1 MYVSPEDARSDL
13 LLAGAVF
20 IFGPIALTLLL
31 TILPLT
37 RIPGVGQALSIAT
50 PALLTIAVPVALVR
64 YRGESWADFG
74 LGPARAGL
82 GAGAL
87 LAAPI
92 VVASLLSATATGNP
106 LGGLPVVTLPTLGL
120 NGVLSLIARVI
131 TWFGLALLATS
142 VGTKAR
148 DAFRSDFSTVP
159 EAMARIGRIV
169 AIVAGAAALLRFAT
183 TGLVS
188 SLVLPAGVAVTVY
201 LVWRG
206 VNRPTSTGLAA
217 LLAPTVLLAL
227 GSFFI
232 SFSAARLIE
241 GAWTGALVAALGLA
255 MAGMKESRGGAWPAV
270 GLALVVALAT
280 SVPAPLR
287 LGL

>member
-31 TILPLT
+31 TIVPLT
-37 RIPGVGQALSIAT
+37 RLPGVGQTMSILT
-50 PALLTIAVPVALVR
+50 PVLLTIAVPVALVR

-74 LGPARAGL
+74 LGAGRAGL
-82 GAGAL
+82 GAGAA
-87 LAAPI
+87 LAVPI
-92 VVASLLSATATGNP
+92 VVASLLSATAGGN
-106 LGGLPVVTLPTLGL
+106 LFAGLPVVTLPTLGL
-120 NGVLSLIARVI
+120 NGVISLVARVV
-131 TWFGLALLATS
+131 TWFGLALLATY
-142 VGTKAR
+142 VATKAR

-159 EAMARIGRIV
+159 EGMARIGRIV

-183 TGLVS
+183 TGAVS

-206 VNRPTSTGLAA
+206 VSRPTSTGLAA

-255 MAGMKESRGGAWPAV
+255 MAGIKESRGGAWPAV

-280 SVPAPLR
+280 TVPAPLR

>member
-20 IFGPIALTLLL
+20 IFGPIVLTLLL
-31 TILPLT
+31 TIVPLT
-37 RIPGVGQALSIAT
+37 RLPGVGEVMSILT
-50 PALLTIAVPVALVR
+50 PVLLTIAVPVALVR

-74 LGPARAGL
+74 LAPGRAGL
-82 GAGAL
+82 GAGAV

-92 VVASLLSATATGNP
+92 VLASLLSATVSGNP

-120 NGVLSLIARVI
+120 DGVLTLTARVV
-131 TWFGLALLATS
+131 TWFGLALLATY
-142 VGTKAR
+142 VATKAR
-148 DAFRSDFSTVP
+148 EAFRSDVTTVP
-159 EAMARIGRIV
+159 EGMARIGRVV

-183 TGLVS
+183 SGTIA
-188 SLVLPAGVAVTVY
+188 SLLLPAGVAVTVY

-206 VNRPTSTGLAA
+206 VNRPTATGLAV

-232 SFSAARLIE
+232 SFSLTRLIE

-255 MAGMKESRGGAWPAV
+255 MAGTKESRGNAWPAV
-270 GLALVVALAT
+270 ALAVVVALAT
-280 SVPAPLR
+280 TVPAPLR

>member
-1 MYVSPEDARSDL
+1 MYASPEDARSDL

-20 IFGPIALTLLL
+20 IFGPIVLTLLL
-31 TILPLT
+31 TIVPLT
-37 RIPGVGQALSIAT
+37 RLPGVGEVMSILT
-50 PALLTIAVPVALVR
+50 PVLLTIAVPVALVR

-74 LGPARAGL
+74 LAPGRASL
-82 GAGAL
+82 GAGAV

-92 VVASLLSATATGNP
+92 VLASLLSATVSGNP
-106 LGGLPVVTLPTLGL
+106 LGGLPVITLPTLGL
-120 NGVLSLIARVI
+120 DGVLTLTARVV
-131 TWFGLALLATS
+131 TWFGLALLATY
-142 VGTKAR
+142 VATKAR
-148 DAFRSDFSTVP
+148 EAFRSDVATVP
-159 EAMARIGRIV
+159 EGMARIGRVV

-183 TGLVS
+183 SGTIA
-188 SLVLPAGVAVTVY
+188 SLLLPAGVAVTVY

-206 VNRPTSTGLAA
+206 VNRPTATGFAV

-232 SFSAARLIE
+232 SFSFTRLIE

-255 MAGMKESRGGAWPAV
+255 MAGTKESRGSAWPAV
-270 GLALVVALAT
+270 ALAVVVALAT
-280 SVPAPLR
+280 TVPAPLR